1 MEKTMIKKGWIT
13 PPECCVIIEM
23 EKGASLGYRKAVLL
37 KEIQV
42 LGSLSKAAKVAKIDL
57 RHAREL
63 IQEMNAAFSRPLV
76 AFRASIRRTDNV
88 ELTEAGEKAISSYWR
103 QFGPVWES
111 IIEERSRH
119 Y

>member
-1 MEKTMIKKGWIT
+1 MKKICMI

-23 EKGASLGYRKAVLL
+23 EEGATLGYRRAVLL
-37 KEIQV
+37 NEIQA
-42 LGSLSKAAKVAKIDL
+42 LGSLSKAAKVSKIDS

-63 IQEMNAAFSRPLV
+63 IWEMNRVFSQPLV
-76 AFRASIRRTDNV
+76 DFLGDSQKSDKV
-88 ELTEAGEKAISSYWR
+88 ELTPKGLRTVKAYW
-103 QFGPVWES
+103 QKFEPVWLS

>member
-1 MEKTMIKKGWIT
+1 MIKKGCMV

-37 KEIQV
+37 NEIQV
-42 LGSLSKAAKVAKIDL
+42 LRSLKKAAKVSKIDL

-63 IQEMNAAFSRPLV
+63 ILEINDAFSQPLV
-76 AFRASIRRTDNV
+76 DFKGNHRNTDTV
-88 ELTEAGEKAISSYWR
+88 ELTAKGEKTVRSYWR
-103 QFGPVWES
+103 QFESVWLD
-111 IIEERSRH
+111 IIRERSRH

>member
-1 MEKTMIKKGWIT
+1 MA

-37 KEIQV
+37 GEIQA
-42 LGSLSKAAKVAKIDL
+42 LGSIKKAAKVSKIDPA
-57 RHAREL
+57 HARDL
-63 IQEMNAAFSRPLV
+63 LVEMNAVFHRPLV
-76 AFRASIRRTDNV
+76 DFKGNYRNTDIV
-88 ELTEAGEKAISSYWR
+88 ELTELGEKTIRSYWR
-103 QFGPVWES
+103 RFESVWLS